1 MFQVVKGFSHPVEQ
15 GWQVR
20 DTKDNS
26 GQYKVIICPVER
38 LGKYQRLVSELYL
51 DSYALGA
58 WYMNTGIPM
67 RNVTY
72 QSEFY

>member
-1 MFQVVKGFSHPVEQ
+1 M
-15 GWQVR
+15 
-20 DTKDNS
+20 
-26 GQYKVIICPVER
+26 ER
-38 LGKYQRLVSELYL
+38 FRKYQRFVSELYF